1 MMTRRALVLGSLALL
16 GPARFS
22 GAAPRQ
28 SASLRRQLQERLNA
42 WHAAATFPGATVGIA
57 LAEGTAF
64 GMAVGFSD
72 KERKTP
78 MKPTDRMLQG
88 SVGKTY
94 VAAVAL
100 QLVGEKRLALD
111 DRIEK
116 HLGGERWFP
125 RLPNGRDIT
134 VRMLLNHTSGL
145 VRYEFND
152 RFLRDLTTNPD
163 RIWKPAEL
171 VAYLLDTKPPFE
183 AGKSWDYSDTN
194 YIVLGMIIERVT
206 GSTYYAEARKRLLEP
221 LKLRD
226 TVPSDRRVIPGLV
239 QGYAGPNNPF
249 GGTDAMIGSDG
260 KFAINPQFEWC
271 GGGMAS
277 TAEDLARW
285 AKALYEGK
293 AFPPA
298 LLEEMKN
305 GVPARLGP
313 GAKYGLGVIL
323 RPTPL
328 GETLGH
334 SGFFPGYL
342 TEMMYLPAHRVAVAV
357 QVNTSVPRTTGKPL
371 GQVVVELAEIV
382 VHSKP

>member
-1 MMTRRALVLGSLALL
+1 
-16 GPARFS
+16 
-22 GAAPRQ
+22 
-28 SASLRRQLQERLNA
+28 
-42 WHAAATFPGATVGIA
+42 
-57 LAEGTAF
+57 
-64 GMAVGFSD
+64 
-72 KERKTP
+72 
-78 MKPTDRMLQG
+78 
-88 SVGKTY
+88 
-94 VAAVAL
+94 
-100 QLVGEKRLALD
+100 
-111 DRIEK
+111 
-116 HLGGERWFP
+116 
-125 RLPNGRDIT
+125 
-134 VRMLLNHTSGL
+134 
-145 VRYEFND
+145 
-152 RFLRDLTTNPD
+152 
-163 RIWKPAEL
+163 
-171 VAYLLDTKPPFE
+171 
-183 AGKSWDYSDTN
+183 
-194 YIVLGMIIERVT
+194 
-206 GSTYYAEARKRLLEP
+206 
-221 LKLRD
+221 
-226 TVPSDRRVIPGLV
+226 V